1 MLWVRHRFTGFLRAV
16 TARLRAWAA
25 GDFAAFLMAMPW
37 VVVLRRGVFWLKR
50 PWLLMLR
57 LRDMSALYRSRQ
69 QLAALNP
76 RLRAD
81 LGLDDRDVDAELA
94 RPLAGAASPWAE
106 DEVKQAVRQSQAI
119 GHDLAGTGAGG
130 RSFYQARGAPTP
142 NTSPAYD
149 AVRFPAM
156 AVAIG
161 CGRTLW
167 RRIASSSLHDPPSF
181 LNLPFL
187 SQPFVSADHAGLLA
201 A

>member
-69 QLAALNP
+69 QLAALDP

-106 DEVKQAVRQSQAI
+106 DEVKQACSDAKANQLLKAFFITRARNLRRHETAAHAIHHEFKLQAM
-119 GHDLAGTGAGG
+119 
-130 RSFYQARGAPTP
+130 YNARLECGSTE
-142 NTSPAYD
+142 TT
-149 AVRFPAM
+149 
-156 AVAIG
+156 VATAT
-161 CGRTLW
+161 RD
-167 RRIASSSLHDPPSF
+167 RR
-181 LNLPFL
+181 
-187 SQPFVSADHAGLLA
+187 
-201 A
+201 

>member
-69 QLAALNP
+69 QLAALDP

-81 LGLDDRDVDAELA
+81 LGLDDRDVDGELA

-130 RSFYQARGAPTP
+130 RSFYQARGRADAKHL
-142 NTSPAYD
+142 TS
-149 AVRFPAM
+149 
-156 AVAIG
+156 I
-161 CGRTLW
+161 
-167 RRIASSSLHDPPSF
+167 
-181 LNLPFL
+181 
-187 SQPFVSADHAGLLA
+187 
-201 A
+201 

>member
-69 QLAALNP
+69 QLAALGP

-81 LGLDDRDVDAELA
+81 LGLDDRDVDAELGPPA
-94 RPLAGAASPWAE
+94 CRCSFALGRRRGE
-106 DEVKQAVRQSQAI
+106 TGGQAV
-119 GHDLAGTGAGG
+119 TGD
-130 RSFYQARGAPTP
+130 RP
-142 NTSPAYD
+142 
-149 AVRFPAM
+149 
-156 AVAIG
+156 
-161 CGRTLW
+161 
-167 RRIASSSLHDPPSF
+167 
-181 LNLPFL
+181 
-187 SQPFVSADHAGLLA
+187 
-201 A
+201 